1 MSKCYKKI
9 CPKCSSQLT
18 KKDGTRKWRQSYKCC
33 VCYHVRISKSRSK
46 PKPIHQIYHDY
57 SQWKHT
63 YKELSTKYDISIK
76 TVQSYLDQFQ
86 PISIAIKPKEIV
98 LLVDT
103 TYFWKRWLMVFK
115 DALTTEILL
124 AKIVT
129 YETNEEYY
137 SWIKELI
144 SSWRIIKAMVVDWRK
159 WLITRERWFPVQ
171 LCNFHQQ
178 QVVRRLISNNP
189 KTQAWRDLKSIN
201 NIIHQ
206 TEQESFELRLNERY
220 DKHHEFV
227 NERWINGKWK
237 AYYIHKKL
245 RSAYNSLKRNAKYLF
260 VYQQYFDIINIPNTT
275 NGLEWMFSH
284 LKYKVNLHRWL
295 REDRKKKLVL
305 ELINSRKK
313 PHLNYN

>member
-1 MSKCYKKI
+1 MSSCYKKI
-9 CPKCSSQLT
+9 CPKCWSQWT

-33 VCYHVRISKSRSK
+33 LCCHVRISKSRRTS
-46 PKPIHQIYHDY
+46 KPIHQLYHDY

-63 YKELSTKYDISIK
+63 YKELSGRYGISIK
-76 TVQSYLDQFQ
+76 TVQRYLDQYT
-86 PISIAIKPKEIV
+86 SNHYRVHPKEIV

-103 TYFWKRWLMVFK
+103 TYFGKRWLMVFK
-115 DALTTEILL
+115 DAMSTDILL
-124 AKIVT
+124 TKIVT

-137 SWIKELI
+137 SWIRELI

-159 WLITRERWFPVQ
+159 WLITKDRWFPVQ

-189 KTQAWRDLKSIN
+189 KTQAGKDLKSLN

-206 TEQESFELRLNERY
+206 TDQESFELWLEERY
-220 DKHHEFV
+220 NKHHRFI
-227 NERWINGKWK
+227 NERWINAKWK

-245 RSAYNSLKRNAKYLF
+245 RSAYNSLKRNSKYLF
-260 VYQQYFDIINIPNTT
+260 IYQQHIGMIDIPNTT
-275 NGLEWMFSH
+275 NGLEWLFSH

-313 PHLNYN
+313 PHLIYN